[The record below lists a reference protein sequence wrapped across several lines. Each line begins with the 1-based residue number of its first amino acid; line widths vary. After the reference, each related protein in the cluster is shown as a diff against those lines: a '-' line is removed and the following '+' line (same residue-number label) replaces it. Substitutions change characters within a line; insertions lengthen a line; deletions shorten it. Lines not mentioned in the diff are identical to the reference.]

1 MELVT
6 DYLNNDLVSISKNGW
21 QEIDSIVCNLL
32 SYINYKIDKKI
43 TLKDLYNDNK
53 EDKLLSLIVNNK
65 RYKNLVIEDLTK
77 IKNDEIQ
84 FGVIKIDID
93 GYKCIAFQGT
103 DGSIVGWKENF
114 NISFDYPTKTQEV
127 AIKYLKD
134 NIEDNIVVV
143 GHSKGGNLAIVSVLN
158 LDSKDRKKI
167 YKVCNFDGPG
177 LRNEYFN
184 KRYSMLIKNK
194 ISTYLP
200 ETSIV
205 GIFMNNFNAKCIK
218 AKGHGFYE
226 HLLVNWYIED
236 YNLVS
241 GVLSDSSINAN
252 KASIYACDNFDIKE
266 CKIMVERFFELLKEY
281 KINVWKDLNNI
292 NVDDLFTELDKVKVN
307 KEIKRYYMGIFKS
320 MIH

>member
-1 MELVT
+1 
-6 DYLNNDLVSISKNGW
+6 
-21 QEIDSIVCNLL
+21 
-32 SYINYKIDKKI
+32 
-43 TLKDLYNDNK
+43 
-53 EDKLLSLIVNNK
+53 
-65 RYKNLVIEDLTK
+65 
-77 IKNDEIQ
+77 
-84 FGVIKIDID
+84 
-93 GYKCIAFQGT
+93 
-103 DGSIVGWKENF
+103 
-114 NISFDYPTKTQEV
+114 
-127 AIKYLKD
+127 
-134 NIEDNIVVV
+134 
-143 GHSKGGNLAIVSVLN
+143 
-158 LDSKDRKKI
+158 
-167 YKVCNFDGPG
+167 
-177 LRNEYFN
+177 
-184 KRYSMLIKNK
+184 MLIKNK

-205 GIFMNNFNAKCIK
+205 GIFMNNFNVKCIK